1 LRLSIQTGKI
11 KDMNILYLGPRLI
24 PAFVACIALCGSAF
38 GSDAEYAHES
48 IDYANSTPRNAVSR
62 LQHRLETGEA
72 QLAFDEKT
80 GWLESLLEELEIDPS
95 SQMLVFSKTS
105 LQRSRIQP
113 ETPRAIYFND
123 DVYVGFCRQG
133 NVVEVTAADP
143 ELGAVFYTVDQ
154 QETSRAVVTRQIDNC
169 ISCHASSSFTN
180 GVPGHV
186 VRSVYSDDDG
196 LPILSAGSFHIDHTS
211 PLEHRWGGWY
221 VTGTHGDQKHLGNL
235 IAQNEK
241 NPAEFLPENLNV
253 TDISP
258 RFDTAAYLTPY
269 SDIVALMVLEH
280 QTAMH
285 NAFTQANYA
294 VKRALWDEK
303 VLDEA
308 FGDSPDTLR
317 DSTIRRINNA
327 AEPVV
332 KCLLFSGEAKLT
344 EPIKGVSGFAE
355 SFSAKGLRD
364 DQNRSLRDFDLA
376 SRLFKYPCSYLIG
389 SDAFDGLNEA
399 LKTRIYDRLHEI
411 LTGEDES
418 KEFSHLTADDRAAI
432 LDILRATKRDLPPD
446 WQAATAAGS
455 AVTPAA
461 E

>member
-1 LRLSIQTGKI
+1 
-11 KDMNILYLGPRLI
+11 MNIPYLVPFRRQFI
-24 PAFVACIALCGSAF
+24 IVIACVVAGGGAVFA
-38 GSDAEYAHES
+38 SDAEFAHEA
-48 IDYANSTPRNAVSR
+48 IDYANRTPQNAVSR
-62 LQHRLETGEA
+62 LQQRIESGETRLE
-72 QLAFDEKT
+72 LDEKT
-80 GWLESLLEELEIDPS
+80 GWLRSLLAELEVDTS

-105 LQRSRIQP
+105 LQRSRIAP

-123 DVYVGFCRQG
+123 DVYVGFCHRG
-133 NVVEVTAADP
+133 NVIELTAADP

-154 QETSRAVVTRQIDNC
+154 QETSRPVLTRQIDNC

-196 LPILSAGSFHIDHTS
+196 LPILSAGSFHIDYRS

-221 VTGTHGDQKHLGNL
+221 VTGTHGAQKHLGNL
-235 IAQNEK
+235 IARNEK

-253 TDISP
+253 TDLSSRVDTSP
-258 RFDTAAYLTPY
+258 YLTSQ

-308 FGDSPDTLR
+308 FGDSPETLR
-317 DSTIRRINNA
+317 ESTVRRINNA

-332 KCLLFSGEAKLT
+332 KCLLYSGEAKLT
-344 EPIKGVSGFAE
+344 DPVANVSGYTE
-355 SFSAKGLRD
+355 SFPSKGPRD
-364 DQNRSLRDFDLA
+364 SEGRSLRDFDL
-376 SRLFKYPCSYLIG
+376 STRLFKHPCSYLIY
-389 SDAFDGLNEA
+389 SDAFEGLEEM
-399 LKTRIYDRLHEI
+399 LKSRVYARLREI
-411 LTGEDES
+411 LTGADES
-418 KEFSHLTADDRAAI
+418 KEFSHLSAADRSAI
-432 LDILRATKRDLPPD
+432 LAILLETKQGLPDD
-446 WQAATAAGS
+446 WNAQGS
-455 AVTPAA
+455 GKSVSADAA